1 MAHERN
7 DHQVVIYGSWISSF
21 TARVKIA
28 LKLKGIDYEYVE
40 EDITN
45 KSQMMLNYN
54 PIHKKVPI
62 LVHQGRPIVESQV
75 ILEYI
80 DENWS
85 HAPKLLPEDPYEK
98 AKIRFW
104 AKFFDEKIIPVIQ
117 AILRSKSGE
126 ERENLIQELSEV
138 IQVFEE
144 GMKRDYG
151 EKPPLFNGDS
161 LGFLGIVVSAYVC
174 SYKPIHEAFATILL
188 AEKNPAFFSWVNEL
202 LEHPLIKET
211 QPPHDRLVARFKSL
225 QT

>member
-104 AKFFDEKIIPVIQ
+104 AKF
-117 AILRSKSGE
+117 IL
-126 ERENLIQELSEV
+126 V
-138 IQVFEE
+138 
-144 GMKRDYG
+144 
-151 EKPPLFNGDS
+151 
-161 LGFLGIVVSAYVC
+161 
-174 SYKPIHEAFATILL
+174 
-188 AEKNPAFFSWVNEL
+188 
-202 LEHPLIKET
+202 
-211 QPPHDRLVARFKSL
+211 
-225 QT
+225 